1 MSESAPYRPA
11 SKNSLVPMHYQVEQD
26 MRERITSGV
35 WQAGQM
41 LPGEMELCT
50 LYGVSRTTLRQ
61 AISALVDE
69 GLIVRERGRGSFI
82 RSSMVTAGARGL
94 TSFTGELATLG
105 MKAGSRLLSRHV
117 IGASAELAQRLRVEV
132 GTPLIGLKRVRFANE
147 SPIGIQEAH
156 LPLSRFPELE
166 HLDMTDISLYSF
178 LEERYRVVVAEAE
191 EIFRAISITGEDARI
206 LHVPEGQSGFAV
218 ERLTFDGS
226 NEPFEFVTSV
236 LRGDRYQV
244 QLFLRANK
252 RLI

>member
-1 MSESAPYRPA
+1 MSESPPYRPA

-26 MRERITSGV
+26 MRERIVSAV

-41 LPGEMELCT
+41 LPGEKELCT

-82 RSSMVTAGARGL
+82 RSSMITAGARGL

-105 MKAGSRLLSRHV
+105 MKAGSRLLSRKIV
-117 IGASAELAQRLRVEV
+117 GASAELAGRLRVAEN
-132 GTPLIGLKRVRFANE
+132 TPLIVLKRVRFANE
-147 SPIGIQEAH
+147 SPIGIQVAH
-156 LPLSRFPELE
+156 LPLARFPELE
-166 HLDMTDISLYSF
+166 HVEMTNISLYRY

-191 EIFRAISITGEDARI
+191 EIFRSISIMGEDARL
-206 LHVPEGQSGFAV
+206 LHIPEGQSGFEV
-218 ERLTFDGS
+218 ERLTFDGTS
-226 NEPFEFVTSV
+226 EPFEFVTSV
-236 LRGDRYQV
+236 LRGDRYQI

-252 RLI
+252 RFV